1 MKFFF
6 CKTTEPCVSNV
17 VKECFLDV
25 CVFCADWNSKMAA
38 TNMAKINIG
47 PTGKI
52 FSSQDLQ
59 NILKQ
64 IYTWSFTKIMVFS
77 LIGNGHYWTI
87 LCDCLFFFAIK
98 YCYKRHLSPPILFTP
113 GDTYD
118 PDVLSPFVCVFAHAQ
133 LFILV
138 CLFVSLP
145 SFL

>member
-87 LCDCLFFFAIK
+87 LCDCLFFFANSSIAINVTFH
-98 YCYKRHLSPPILFTP
+98 HLSSLLPVTHMTLM
-113 GDTYD
+113 YCLH
-118 PDVLSPFVCVFAHAQ
+118 LS
-133 LFILV
+133 
-138 CLFVSLP
+138 VSLP
-145 SFL
+145 MPSCSS